1 MTTLLLI
8 IVAVLLA
15 AFAFVTGFFLGQ
27 RRRNSDEALL
37 RENLKDV
44 ASDLVQRGSS
54 DLRRLHRDTLLELL
68 DPLDRDLKE
77 FHDRFVTGNT
87 ELKADI
93 RNLVSQTQAVG
104 LQAEELARALRGNS
118 KMQGNWGEGILNNVL
133 SASGMEPGR
142 DYDCQVHL
150 SDGLIPDVIVHL
162 PQERHLV
169 IDSKVSLTAFVAYA
183 NADDEDERRRLL
195 RQHID
200 SVRGHVNEL
209 SAKHY
214 EKRVE
219 GAVGYVLMFIPHEA
233 AYVAAVTADG
243 NLSAEAYKRHVII
256 VNPANLLMA
265 LQLAEN
271 LWQSD
276 RQNKNVQEIYG
287 SAERLYRKFV
297 HFAENFQRIGQDI
310 DRLQSTYDRAL
321 GQLSEGKGNIVRQ
334 LEDWKRKGLSIPEE
348 IPESLSEKADDTQTD
363 SPTQ

>member
-8 IVAVLLA
+8 IVALLLA
-15 AFAFVTGFFLGQ
+15 AFAFVSGFFLGQ
-27 RRRNSDEALL
+27 KRRSGEDALL
-37 RENLKDV
+37 RENMKDV
-44 ASDLVQRGSS
+44 AADLVQRGSS

-77 FHDRFVTGNT
+77 FHDRFVAGNT

-104 LQAEELARALRGNS
+104 VQAEELARALRVNS
-118 KMQGNWGEGILNNVL
+118 KIQGNWGEGILGNVL
-133 SASGMEPGR
+133 SASGMELGR
-142 DYDCQVHL
+142 DYEVQVHL
-150 SDGLIPDVIVHL
+150 PDGLIPDVIVHL
-162 PQERHLV
+162 PQDRHLV
-169 IDSKVSLTAFVAYA
+169 IDAKVSLTAFVAYA
-183 NADDEDERRRLL
+183 NAEDEDERRRLL

-200 SVRGHVNEL
+200 SVRSHVNEL
-209 SAKHY
+209 SAKRY
-214 EKRVE
+214 EKRVA

-243 NLSAEAYKRHVII
+243 NLSAEAYKRHVIL

-271 LWQSD
+271 LWQSE

-297 HFAENFQRIGQDI
+297 HFADNFQRIGQDI
-310 DRLQSTYDRAL
+310 DHLQTTYDRAL

-334 LEDWKRKGLSIPEE
+334 LEDWKSKGLSTSEKIPAA
-348 IPESLSEKADDTQTD
+348 LSEKSADTQPEL
-363 SPTQ
+363 PT